1 MILTIIIP
9 TFNRFEALQNAINSV
24 LSQSDQTT
32 EIIVINDGSTDQN
45 YYTKK
50 NTNSH
55 LRQIDLLENQKNK
68 IGYSTDAIRNIGVI
82 EAKGKYIGFL
92 DDDDIWL
99 PGKIETQID
108 ILEKSDN
115 KMSSTEGYFGLG
127 FYDKKKKYNL
137 YNQKHFYKQI
147 SEKYQNTKFYEKK
160 LFKKFIFP
168 QTFSSEFIE
177 IHNCIITSSV
187 IVEKQLFQEVGMFD
201 PTLINGVGDYD
212 CWKKILQKTD
222 CEYINEPLFYYDGL
236 HAGLQHYK

>member
-1 MILTIIIP
+1 MNLSIIIP

-24 LSQSDQTT
+24 LSQIDKNS

-50 NTNSH
+50 NTNFRI
-55 LRQIDLLENQKNK
+55 RQIDLQENQKIKN
-68 IGYSTDAIRNIGVI
+68 GFSSDAIRNIGVL
-82 EAKGKYIGFL
+82 EANGKYIGFL

-99 PGKIETQID
+99 PGKVEAQID
-108 ILEKSDN
+108 TLEKSDN
-115 KMSSTEGYFGLG
+115 KISCTEGYFGLG
-127 FYDKKKKYNL
+127 FYEKGKKYNL

-147 SEKYQNTKFYEKK
+147 SEKYKNTKFYEKK
-160 LFKKFIFP
+160 MFKKFVFP
-168 QTFSSEFIE
+168 HTFSYEFID

-187 IVEKQLFQEVGMFD
+187 IVEKQLFKEVGMFD
-201 PTLINGVGDYD
+201 PILINGSGDYD
-212 CWKKILQKTD
+212 CWKKILQKSD